1 MCYYWSKALLGRVI
15 LVEAFYF
22 FFFGGGAFFFFMCG
36 VCGLFFACWIFFS
49 LLLGI
54 PATACVKWQSESF
67 VCCYGILTPCS
78 GEVVAYAMGL
88 NVVLND
94 YAMLITFLYMHDC
107 LVLYSYNLPR
117 LFYQNSFE

>member
-22 FFFGGGAFFFFMCG
+22 FFGGGAFFFFHVWSVWFVFC
-36 VCGLFFACWIFFS
+36 LLNFFS

-117 LFYQNSFE
+117 LFYPNSFE